1 MKSVKQTLI
10 LAVLLL
16 FSIGLFSIRF
26 LYDDANDS
34 LDTDLSSD
42 SQMSKS
48 INYQDMSFIS
58 EYLNIEIN
66 LEDYH
71 ILSDQEKIDYLG
83 LDKDYYDDDAIN
95 EHINNGEPYYELV
108 ANSNDKS
115 SISIIVSKPKLSS
128 SIKDLK
134 SLYDKEEIEKLTSEY
149 ETKGFSYISIK
160 PYTKDF
166 IKEEHF
172 ILDVAYCDQDSNP
185 VHIRDIYMINKPY
198 QGIIRLIGDSINTL
212 DMMEDRIN
220 IHETKD

>member
-1 MKSVKQTLI
+1 MKITKETALFI
-10 LAVLLL
+10 LLSLT
-16 FSIGLFSIRF
+16 SIGLFSIRF
-26 LYDDANDS
+26 LYDDANDF
-34 LDTDLSSD
+34 LDIDLSSD

-58 EYLNIEIN
+58 EYLNIDIN

-71 ILSDQEKIDYLG
+71 ILSNQEKIDYLG

-95 EHINNGEPYYELV
+95 EHIDNGESYYELV
-108 ANSNDKS
+108 ANSDDKS
-115 SISIIVSKPKLSS
+115 SIGIIVSKPKLSS

-149 ETKGFSYISIK
+149 ETKGFSYISVK
-160 PYTKDF
+160 PYTIDF
-166 IKEEHF
+166 LKEEHF
-172 ILDVAYCDQDSNP
+172 ILDVAYFDQDNNL
-185 VHIRDIYMINKPY
+185 VHIRDIYMINKQY

-212 DMMEDRIN
+212 DLMEERIS